1 MRTTTEPK
9 DATVQARLPA
19 DLFEEFKKIAE
30 SEERTASQTIR
41 LLVRDFVE
49 QHKTKSRP
57 RKVNA

>member
-9 DATVQARLPA
+9 DATIQARLPA

-30 SEERTASQTIR
+30 SEERTASQAIR

-49 QHKTKSRP
+49 QHKAK
-57 RKVNA
+57 

>member
-1 MRTTTEPK
+1 MRTTTDPK

-19 DLFEEFKKIAE
+19 DLFEEFKRISE

-49 QHKTKSRP
+49 QRKAQPRNRNKT
-57 RKVNA
+57 A

>member
-30 SEERTASQTIR
+30 SDERTASQTIR
-41 LLVRDFVE
+41 LLVRDYVE
-49 QHKTKSRP
+49 QHKAKPRSR
-57 RKVNA
+57 KATA